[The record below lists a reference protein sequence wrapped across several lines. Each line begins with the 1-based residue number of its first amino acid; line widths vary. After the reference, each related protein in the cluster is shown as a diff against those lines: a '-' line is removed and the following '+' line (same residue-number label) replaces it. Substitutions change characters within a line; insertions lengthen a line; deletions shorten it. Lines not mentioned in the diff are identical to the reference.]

1 LQSGDDTSLKNIWEE
16 ISVQVQDQ
24 QSVMWDAYMGTIH
37 ALILSKVAGLD
48 AATKQTIWLQ
58 TEQGNAEKILLDGR
72 NVKGKPQDMERF
84 HYSVFAARET
94 HRIVVEHN
102 LVSRFAYVVH
112 EPLRDRERL
121 GETVAVNRGM
131 DVKVFEILE
140 DAIEW
145 LTGAR

>member
-1 LQSGDDTSLKNIWEE
+1 M
-16 ISVQVQDQ
+16 QVESSRWKMQNRR
-24 QSVMWDAYMGTIH
+24 SWNCMG
-37 ALILSKVAGLD
+37 
-48 AATKQTIWLQ
+48 
-58 TEQGNAEKILLDGR
+58 LL
-72 NVKGKPQDMERF
+72 KGKPQDMERF

-131 DVKVFEILE
+131 DVKVFETLE

>member
-48 AATKQTIWLQ
+48 AANKQTIWLQ

-102 LVSRFAYVVH
+102 LVPRFAYVMH
-112 EPLRDRERL
+112 EPLRDPGRL

-131 DVKVFEILE
+131 DVRSLR
-140 DAIEW
+140 
-145 LTGAR
+145 L